1 MNTPISGVQLE
12 QEAAM
17 PFINVKVA
25 GQPLEQRQVAE
36 IQKGITSLMADV
48 LHKVGPL
55 VGVLVEQV
63 PLAGWSVGAA
73 PVTRAAQI
81 DAIVSAGTNTP
92 EEKARFIAEA
102 NKLLKSVL
110 GPDLSEV
117 AYIVVHDVPK
127 DSWGYNGLTQLDRAK
142 QHKDA

>member
-1 MNTPISGVQLE
+1 
-12 QEAAM
+12 M

-25 GQPLEQRQVAE
+25 GKPLELRQITE
-36 IQKGITSLMADV
+36 IQKGITTLMADV

-63 PLAGWSVGAA
+63 PLTGWSVGAK

-92 EEKARFIAEA
+92 EQKTQFIAES
-102 NKLLKSVL
+102 NQLLKSVL
-110 GPDLSEV
+110 GPDLCEV
-117 AYIVVHDVPK
+117 TYIVIHDVPK
-127 DSWGYNGLTQLDRAK
+127 DSWGYNGVTQQSRAK
-142 QHKDA
+142 QQETV

>member
-1 MNTPISGVQLE
+1 
-12 QEAAM
+12 M

-25 GQPLEQRQVAE
+25 GKPLEVRQITE
-36 IQKGITSLMADV
+36 IQKGITTLMADV

-63 PLAGWSVGAA
+63 PLTGWSVGAK

-92 EEKARFIAEA
+92 EQKTQFIAEA
-102 NKLLKSVL
+102 NQLLKSVL

-117 AYIVVHDVPK
+117 TYIVIHDVPK
-127 DSWGYNGLTQLDRAK
+127 DSWGYNGLTQQRRAK
-142 QHKDA
+142 QQEAV